1 MKKGKYESGI
11 KLPFSLKK
19 APEAAADPNK
29 EMKSVLL
36 RTYFTSLIS
45 LVLCVSLF
53 LGTSYAWFTSE
64 VTQTGN
70 EIHVGSLEV
79 GLSKRVNGQW
89 VSMKG
94 EGAPKLF
101 DENTIWSPGYTKVE
115 TIQIKNSGNLDFKYV
130 MSFGGVTLTGAKSHV
145 SVEEAADLFH
155 VWVYEDEVKPE
166 HYANYNQWT
175 PVGTIR
181 QIMAGT
187 PLVTANLKDD
197 NGETSH
203 TYTIAVHMSEGANSD
218 LMGATLAMNVKLIA
232 YQKVAGSGFVTPV
245 GSVAEIREGAVASK
259 NIILTKDLDI
269 RTADDGIV
277 MKGGVLDGANYKIN
291 YTGPMAKTVDENGKE
306 NTYYPAVVTTNGG
319 VISNLMI
326 TAANG
331 RALYVDQLTSDLTV
345 SNCTLSGAY
354 SFNMSDRAAD
364 ERTHV
369 IRFTGCDLTGWT
381 SFANTA
387 TRVDFVGCTFDL
399 VLKPFGNT
407 VLTSCTFSGDKD
419 QSRGLDVS
427 ALEVGQTITLVNCTY
442 QGEKIENATVTRL
455 EDGRISISGTTKLV
469 PNSDSKK
476 PLALK

>member
-70 EIHVGSLEV
+70 QIHVGSLEV
-79 GLSKRVNGQW
+79 GLYKLVDGEP
-89 VSMKG
+89 VTMKG
-94 EGAPKLF
+94 EDAPKLF

-130 MSFGGVTLTGAKSHV
+130 MSFDGVTLTGAKSHV
-145 SVEEAADLFH
+145 SVEEAANLFH
-155 VWVYEDEVKPE
+155 VWVYEGKAEPQD
-166 HYANYNQWT
+166 YANYNQWT

-187 PLVTANLKDD
+187 PLVTANLATK
-197 NGETSH
+197 NEA

-218 LMGATLAMNVKLIA
+218 LMGAKLAMNVKLIA

-354 SFNMSDRAAD
+354 SFNMSNGAAD

-369 IRFTGCDLTGWT
+369 IRFTGCTLTGWT
-381 SFANTA
+381 SFANMA
-387 TRVDFVGCTFDL
+387 TRVDFVGCTFDG

-407 VLTSCTFSGDKD
+407 VLTSCTFSGGKD

-455 EDGRISISGTTKLV
+455 EDGRISINGTTKLGQ
-469 PNSDSKK
+469 NAQDASK
-476 PLALK
+476 PLVVK